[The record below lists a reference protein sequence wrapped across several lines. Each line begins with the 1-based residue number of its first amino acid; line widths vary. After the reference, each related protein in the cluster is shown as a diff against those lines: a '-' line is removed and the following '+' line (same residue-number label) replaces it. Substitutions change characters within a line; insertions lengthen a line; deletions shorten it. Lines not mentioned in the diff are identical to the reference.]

1 MAGRNN
7 IMIKGD
13 RVYQYI
19 DDDAN
24 IKLLL
29 AKTNQIDSAIHPNF
43 SSNNIDQQ
51 PMNGR
56 AHLQVVPTQT
66 VQCRRSNDGEEKHR

>member
-1 MAGRNN
+1 
-7 IMIKGD
+7 MIKGD

-56 AHLQVVPTQT
+56 AHLQVVPTINHPMPP
-66 VQCRRSNDGEEKHR
+66 RSNDGEEKHR